1 MSESLI
7 RAQIKAICQTATGIG
22 AVHDYP
28 RTPRSLA
35 DFFNLMKS
43 AGIVNG
49 VAFYRQS
56 FTNEHKTLG
65 TTPVLGGPVK
75 TQKQRSHRYVFA
87 GILVVDDAG
96 ASANDL
102 QAMLESIADKFDDNL
117 TLNGS
122 AENHGLFQLDAVY
135 YSDPG
140 EYGDNIYHL
149 WEASLTVYERKA

>member
-7 RAQIKAICQTATGIG
+7 RAQIKAICETATGIG

-35 DFFNLMKS
+35 DFFSLMRS

-49 VAFYRQS
+49 LAFYRQS
-56 FTNEHKTLG
+56 FENRHKVLG
-65 TTPVLGGPVK
+65 VSVMGGPVT
-75 TQKQRSHRYVFA
+75 TQKERIHRFVFA
-87 GILVVDDAG
+87 GICQVDDAA
-96 ASANDL
+96 ASANVVQDL
-102 QAMLESIADKFDDNL
+102 LESLADQFDANP

-122 AENHGLFQLDAVY
+122 ADSHDLMQVSAVY

-140 EYGDNIYHL
+140 EYGENIYHL
-149 WEASLTVYERKA
+149 FEASLTVHERKG